1 MSLLTHPFTA
11 DCAETARR
19 LPAHADGALGR
30 IHRRR
35 VERHLAVCPGCR
47 RMFDL
52 LMRGLDALRDVR
64 RDPPPTTRS
73 IADAVLERIRDEDT
87 RQEGHP

>member
-19 LPAHADGALGR
+19 LSAHADGTLGG

-47 RMFDL
+47 RMFER
-52 LMRGLDALRDVR
+52 LMRGLAALRDLR
-64 RDPPPTTRS
+64 GDPPPITPS
-73 IADAVLERIRDEDT
+73 IAEAVRQRIGDEDP
-87 RQEGHP
+87 RNGGHP